1 MASTFAQSQSDIH
14 DYDTQHSPTPDLLN
28 DPVPLG
34 RVDSE
39 SLTPSIINLDTP
51 GDSSASQYQPSEFS
65 ELNDPF
71 YGANFNDVEGDLPDF
86 LADADNTWIEP
97 ENSIPTQDA
106 APGTPSSYPLTPAQT
121 ASIHTTSPAV
131 PGAAVNQNTLPTQR
145 SSIPASVSPGDLQVP
160 FKPPTT
166 GQPSQLTPGLTNSE
180 RSSVD
185 GLAPAAAVMSA
196 RSPRVTV
203 SYFDHNSNDPVH
215 TIEGVLDDQA
225 SSRAGSTSNTFAA
238 SDDYHG
244 RGSFDDWQSGDNGRA
259 YSGIDPL
266 NRTNEEASM
275 NINDIAKRRELEE
288 RNSEVGDWLAHSVD
302 HVSVPAEKSAAEIAA
317 MNQPGQPSTDDIA
330 LGHTTTNRYQP
341 GQTYINTTGGGPLNQ
356 HDLEILQSLST
367 WNDAPRVHAIRDG
380 IPGQHQPE
388 SSQAAIERYHRM
400 MRDNESIISRQA
412 TWGTRRRSLPSI
424 IDVDME
430 NITSGN
436 LFKRL
441 AISRSN
447 DKSSNKPANIFKEIK
462 QLVRRPSASGLRKR
476 SRSAQGRALA
486 EGSERKPSQEEKRRD
501 SSPHLSP
508 MSRTSSWG
516 KKQTPSFTTA
526 LVAMG
531 SPLASV
537 GSGTHYRS
545 GSISGGTPLMSPKNG
560 LLGSLSV
567 SNPLR
572 RRSKSELPKPTP
584 DMLGGEPQSKLGDL
598 WKMSGGPPVP
608 TLNTTTA
615 LDENDDD
622 DDDDEEEDH
631 SMRGNPNQI
640 DSITANFAGF
650 RQHVLQLNPSLER
663 DASYLAD
670 RIAHQQ
676 LVRYKQLLSVKVK
689 HLGMGANCPSGPV
702 CVALGGSAIPI
713 DHKGNSKPSNP
724 HSLGFDPDDEGAP
737 PEGLI
742 NQESFPADIP
752 MPPTPALP
760 AEFECQLC
768 FSRKQFQ
775 KPSDWT
781 KHVHE
786 DVGPFTCTW
795 PGCRE
800 PKTFKRKADWVRHE
814 NEGHRHLE
822 WWTCDVEEC
831 RHKCYRRDNFLQHLV
846 REHKFQEPRVKTKA
860 AIKKAG
866 ATDPTWQKV
875 EKCHVNTSN
884 RPQDEP
890 CRFCGRTFATWK
902 KLTVHLAKHMEQVAL
917 PVLRLVEAK
926 SKELAADTI
935 ISPVQDPPPRQMIP
949 SPIEAGSHASPF
961 PDIYAQAPPSA
972 FTGPMGAFNQAQPN
986 FMYPL
991 GSDAGMNMQFY
1002 NTNSHMSQTMPEQIS
1017 SLNAAMNP
1025 VYQNGRGL
1033 ANLDTTSPWMQP
1045 TDTYMAQGNG
1055 GMETFPDLGPM
1066 ASTNHLGFDNA
1077 ILDRQSVEGSP
1088 FSGHESLSTYSHSPN
1103 PNPNSNGGAQHPGNM
1118 GWGNPSQHQNFR

>member
-1 MASTFAQSQSDIH
+1 MASTFAQSQSDP
-14 DYDTQHSPTPDLLN
+14 YDLDIQPSPNQDHLD
-28 DPVPLG
+28 DPISLG

-39 SLTPSIINLDTP
+39 SLTPSIVHLDTP
-51 GDSSASQYQPSEFS
+51 GNESISQYQPSEYS

-71 YGANFNDVEGDLPDF
+71 YGTNFNDVDGGLPDF
-86 LADADNTWIEP
+86 LAEADNTWIDTDLSNP
-97 ENSIPTQDA
+97 PQNATD
-106 APGTPSSYPLTPAQT
+106 GTSSSYPLTPAQT

-131 PGAAVNQNTLPTQR
+131 PGSTNNQNPAAAQR
-145 SSIPASVSPGDLQVP
+145 SSIPTSISPGDLQVP

-166 GQPSQLTPGLTNSE
+166 AGPSQLTPNLTNSE

-185 GLAPAAAVMSA
+185 GLAPAPNIMPA

-203 SYFDHNSNDPVH
+203 SYFDHDSNDPVH
-215 TIEGVLDDQA
+215 TIEGVLDDQL
-225 SSRAGSTSNTFAA
+225 SSRAGSTANAYSAH
-238 SDDYHG
+238 DGYHG
-244 RGSFDDWQSGDNGRA
+244 HGSVDDWQSENGRG
-259 YSGIDPL
+259 YSGIDPP
-266 NRTNEEASM
+266 NRTNDEVSM
-275 NINDIAKRRELEE
+275 NFNDMAKRRELEE
-288 RNSEVGDWLAHSVD
+288 RNSEVGDWLAHSID
-302 HVSVPAEKSAAEIAA
+302 DVSVPAEKSAAEIDAI
-317 MNQPGQPSTDDIA
+317 NRPGQASNDNIA

-341 GQTYINTTGGGPLNQ
+341 GQTYIDPTGGPLNEK
-356 HDLEILQSLST
+356 DLQILQSLSN
-367 WNDAPRVHAIRDG
+367 WGDAPRIHAIRNGTDSK
-380 IPGQHQPE
+380 HQPE

-430 NITSGN
+430 GITSGN

-441 AISRSN
+441 AISRGN
-447 DKSSNKPANIFKEIK
+447 DKSSNKPASLFKEIRE
-462 QLVRRPSASGLRKR
+462 LVRRPSASGLRKR

-516 KKQTPSFTTA
+516 KKQPPSFTTA

-560 LLGSLSV
+560 ILAGLSV

-584 DMLGGEPQSKLGDL
+584 DMLGESQSKLGDL

-615 LDENDDD
+615 LDDNDDDD
-622 DDDDEEEDH
+622 DDDDEEDN
-631 SMRGNPNQI
+631 SMRTNPNRI
-640 DSITANFAGF
+640 DGITANFAGF
-650 RQHVLQLNPSLER
+650 RQHVLQLNPTLES
-663 DASYLAD
+663 AAAYLAD

-676 LVRYKQLLSVKVK
+676 LVRYKQLLNVKVK
-689 HLGMGANCPSGPV
+689 HLGMGANCPSGSV

-713 DHKGNSKPSNP
+713 DQKGNSKPVNP

-822 WWTCDVEEC
+822 WWMCDVEEC

-866 ATDPTWQKV
+866 ASDPTWQKV
-875 EKCHVNTSN
+875 EKCHVNTSK

-949 SPIEAGSHASPF
+949 SPVEPGSHASPF
-961 PDIYAQAPPSA
+961 PDIYTQAHPTVLPGS
-972 FTGPMGAFNQAQPN
+972 MGAFNQQPSG
-986 FMYPL
+986 FMYPV
-991 GSDAGMNMQFY
+991 GADASMNMQFY
-1002 NTNSHMSQTMPEQIS
+1002 NNNHMAQTMPEQIA

-1025 VYQNGRGL
+1025 GYQNDRGL
-1033 ANLDTTSPWMQP
+1033 TNLDTSSPWMQP
-1045 TDTYMAQGNG
+1045 ADTYMAPVNG
-1055 GMETFPDLGPM
+1055 GVEPFPDLGQVP
-1066 ASTNHLGFDNA
+1066 STNHLGFDNTM
-1077 ILDRQSVEGSP
+1077 LDRQSMEGSP
-1088 FSGHESLSTYSHSPN
+1088 FSGQESLSTYSHSPN
-1103 PNPNSNGGAQHPGNM
+1103 ANANTNAGAHPPNM
-1118 GWGNPSQHQNFR
+1118 GWGNHQQQNHHHYR